1 MTTRFNRLGKLLR
14 RGGRSP
20 VVTGGGGTLPVGG
33 EAAYFTGASGTGA
46 NADTGADRMT
56 LVGSTKPTG
65 SMTFAFW
72 LWRGDENNISR
83 SPLSDWT
90 VGTNTQ
96 GRWAVYTPTLTSVRF
111 SFTFGGTGSDT
122 EIYIQN
128 GGTPTFL
135 KTWRHV
141 VVRKDGANPLDM
153 WIDGVKESS
162 PTRFGAVP
170 ATIPELPSQ
179 AITIGAWPSAADAKA
194 RPWRGGLGDFRIYA
208 TALSDAECEAIY
220 ADNPP
225 SGAVVSVPFY
235 GDLVAETGPSP
246 TVTQGTPYWM
256 TSHRIV
262 TSPPAAGAIKIL
274 CAGDSNTQRG
284 WSFRREMRR
293 YLSGYYGRNVDLVGQ
308 YTTADETPNL
318 LDGDIQ
324 HFGVSGQSATTQKA
338 NIAAEVTTQD
348 PDVIVYMI
356 GTNDANGI
364 NTASQIADEI
374 EACVRNA
381 HGAKSVPIVLA
392 TMYPSTLTNE
402 ADIAAANALLPGRV
416 ATMVGDGIDVRLIDT
431 RSILTTRDLV
441 DIAHLLSSSATK
453 PGKLF
458 ADAVAQALGWS

>member
-1 MTTRFNRLGKLLR
+1 MF
-14 RGGRSP
+14 
-20 VVTGGGGTLPVGG
+20 
-33 EAAYFTGASGTGA
+33 
-46 NADTGADRMT
+46 
-56 LVGSTKPTG
+56 
-65 SMTFAFW
+65 
-72 LWRGDENNISR
+72 
-83 SPLSDWT
+83 
-90 VGTNTQ
+90 
-96 GRWAVYTPTLTSVRF
+96 
-111 SFTFGGTGSDT
+111 
-122 EIYIQN
+122 
-128 GGTPTFL
+128 
-135 KTWRHV
+135 
-141 VVRKDGANPLDM
+141 
-153 WIDGVKESS
+153 
-162 PTRFGAVP
+162 
-170 ATIPELPSQ
+170 
-179 AITIGAWPSAADAKA
+179 
-194 RPWRGGLGDFRIYA
+194 IYA
-208 TALSDAECEAIY
+208 TALSDAQCEAIY
-220 ADNPP
+220 ADNAP
-225 SGAVVSVPFY
+225 SGAVVSVPFD
-235 GDLVAETGPSP
+235 GSLVAAAGPSP

-262 TSPPAAGAIKIL
+262 TSAPAAGAIKIL
-274 CAGDSNTQRG
+274 CAGDSNTQRA

-348 PDVIVYMI
+348 PDAIVYMI

-364 NTASQIADEI
+364 NTAAQIADQI

-381 HGAKSVPIVLA
+381 HGAKAVPIVLA

-441 DIAHLLSSSATK
+441 DTAHLLSSSATK

-458 ADAVAQALGWS
+458 ADAVAQALGWA